1 MFFLVLIVFLRFAVN
16 EHRLKYLKYSLRT
29 LKSLMIMP
37 NQFKISAVLM
47 ILVDDDFGESDFR
60 RAYGATESEYI
71 LV

>member
-1 MFFLVLIVFLRFAVN
+1 MHYQKRVDISN
-16 EHRLKYLKYSLRT
+16 YSLRT
-29 LKSLMIMP
+29 PKSLMIMP

>member
-1 MFFLVLIVFLRFAVN
+1 
-16 EHRLKYLKYSLRT
+16 
-29 LKSLMIMP
+29 MIMP

-47 ILVDDDFGESDFR
+47 ILVDDDFSESDFR